1 MPSSFIHTQNQRKG
15 AVKMKDLNRKLPIG
29 VQSFEV
35 VRQENFLYVDKT
47 SYIYKLAHSGRQ
59 YFLSRP
65 RRFGKSLFLSTLRAY
80 WEGRKELFAGLSI
93 ENMEAGNEAAF
104 QPYPVFYFDFNG
116 ENYQQDTALEDAL
129 DKMLQKWEALYDCAP
144 QGSLSARF
152 QTLLMKAKAETGKNC
167 VVLVDEYDKP
177 LLEVL
182 ENRELEEHNKAVF
195 KGFFGTLKSYDAY
208 LQFVFITGVTKFS
221 KVSIFSDLN
230 QLEDISFDEEY
241 SAICGLTQEELEQ
254 DFQPELSRLAEKHKL
269 TEEEAL
275 QKLAAMYDGYH
286 FCPDC
291 PGLYNPFS
299 LLNALK
305 KSTLRAFWFSTGT
318 PTFLVKRVQ
327 EARLNANR
335 FTDQTICADIDALTD
350 YRYENPDPVPLLY
363 QTGYLTIQGFNERRQ
378 LYILGFPNDEV
389 KYGFLKSLLPAYTPA
404 AMPNRGTDVFALCDC
419 LEAGDTDDTRDILTA
434 LFASIPYT
442 TDAAPFEHYFQSV
455 LYIVF
460 TLLGQFVQCEVH
472 SSRGRT
478 DCILETEQYVYLFEF
493 KLDKPAQEA
502 LAQIEEKG
510 YAAPFAADQRQL
522 FKIGVS
528 FDSEKRN
535 LSEWLVG

>member
-286 FCPDC
+286 FYPDC

>member
-1 MPSSFIHTQNQRKG
+1 
-15 AVKMKDLNRKLPIG
+15 MKDLNRKLPIG

-35 VRQENFLYVDKT
+35 VRQENVLYVDKT

-286 FCPDC
+286 FYPDC

-335 FTDQTICADIDALTD
+335 FTDQTICADIEALTD